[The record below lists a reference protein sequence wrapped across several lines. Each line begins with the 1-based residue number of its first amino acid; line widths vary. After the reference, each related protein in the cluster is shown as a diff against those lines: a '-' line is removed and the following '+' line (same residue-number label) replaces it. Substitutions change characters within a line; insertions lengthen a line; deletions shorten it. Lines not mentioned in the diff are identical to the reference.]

1 MRPAYDL
8 IVFDWDGTLFDS
20 VGWIVDCIQRAALAS
35 DRAVPSEQAARSV
48 IGLSLQQAMAA
59 LYPGSNEVEMQ
70 RFVAHYRT
78 LYHAPPGASLQVFA
92 GVSELLTALRAQGYK
107 LGLATGKARSGL
119 EHALQATGM
128 GGYFDATRCADE
140 TASKPHPRMLHELLE
155 QLSVPRR
162 RALLVGDSLHDL
174 RMARNAGVDAVAVS
188 CGANTPEEL
197 AELAP
202 LACLEGPS
210 ALYSFLNG

>member
-1 MRPAYDL
+1 M
-8 IVFDWDGTLFDS
+8 
-20 VGWIVDCIQRAALAS
+20 
-35 DRAVPSEQAARSV
+35 
-48 IGLSLQQAMAA
+48 
-59 LYPGSNEVEMQ
+59 
-70 RFVAHYRT
+70 
-78 LYHAPPGASLQVFA
+78 
-92 GVSELLTALRAQGYK
+92 SELLTALRAQGYK